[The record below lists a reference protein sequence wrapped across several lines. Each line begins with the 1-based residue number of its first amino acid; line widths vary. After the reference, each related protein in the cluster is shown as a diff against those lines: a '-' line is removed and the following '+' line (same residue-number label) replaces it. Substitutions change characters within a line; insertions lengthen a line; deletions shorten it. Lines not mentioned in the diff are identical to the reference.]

1 MVDPFHEQRPSVG
14 APLKCPICHLT
25 NPSTAQVC
33 DCGYN
38 FETHNKGNP
47 IPGSISSR
55 GRYRS
60 LDGNEY
66 ELASLGERLGGQFLD
81 ALTGASPIL
90 IGSLISQKIGTVV
103 SGGGIT
109 VGAVAFWGGMAVFVL
124 YLLFQDGLPGGQS
137 VGKRIVRTAVIYVAT
152 GRPCS
157 LLGSAARNIIQV
169 LGVFDWI
176 FILGGKRQRLGDMLV
191 GTVVIRKRS

>member
-1 MVDPFHEQRPSVG
+1 MENDLGRRAE
-14 APLKCPICHLT
+14 
-25 NPSTAQVC
+25 
-33 DCGYN
+33 
-38 FETHNKGNP
+38 ETQKKVNP
-47 IPGSISSR
+47 IPGSISSN

-81 ALTGASPIL
+81 ALTGASPVL
-90 IGSLISQKIGTVV
+90 IGSLISQKIGAGV
-103 SGGGIT
+103 SVGGIT
-109 VGAVAFWGGMAVFVL
+109 VGDMSFWGGMAIFVF
-124 YLLFQDGLPGGQS
+124 YLLFQDGLPKGQS
-137 VGKRIVRTAVIYVAT
+137 IGKRIMRTAVIYVAT

-157 LLGSAARNIIQV
+157 LLGSVARNVIQV

-176 FILGGKRQRLGDMLV
+176 FILGRKRQRLGDILV